1 MVLDTSNGH
10 DSNVIKEFNESTK
23 GMDDYGLLEFIL
35 VRWADDEDLKSI
47 IEELKSNNSYGK

>member
-1 MVLDTSNGH
+1 MVLDTRNGH

-35 VRWADDEDLKSI
+35 VRWADDNDLKSI
-47 IEELKSNNSYGK
+47 IEELKSNI

>member
-1 MVLDTSNGH
+1 MVLDTRNGH

-23 GMDDYGLLEFIL
+23 RMDDYGLLEFIL

-47 IEELKSNNSYGK
+47 IEELKSNI